1 MGDAD
6 DGVQHL
12 MWRLRHGEG
21 IASDGPQI
29 AVIMTGSADLTYASF
44 KVGVRHTAL
53 LPLCAAS
60 SQSMQAVYSGA
71 QSLSVRV
78 FIRRDWKA
86 KHHHV
91 LTLESVEM

>member
-1 MGDAD
+1 MSATAD

-44 KVGVRHTAL
+44 KVGCTINCFDATMIGIKSKYASCLHQCSVA
-53 LPLCAAS
+53 LCAIVCPS
-60 SQSMQAVYSGA
+60 RLKSW
-71 QSLSVRV
+71 L
-78 FIRRDWKA
+78 DWKA
-86 KHHHV
+86 KQHNG
-91 LTLESVEM
+91 